1 MIQKE
6 TIKWRYKEEESEW
19 MNKKNTEQKKLVR
32 KYTCTCA
39 RAHTHTHTR
48 AHTHTHTF
56 HEGVEG
62 YKGKETRKRQGVW
75 GRKTK
80 KTENERKG
88 ARKTHTDKNRETKE

>member
-6 TIKWRYKEEESEW
+6 RIKWRYKEEESEW
-19 MNKKNTEQKKLVR
+19 MNKKNIEQKKLVR

-39 RAHTHTHTR
+39 WAHTHTYTHTHTHTP
-48 AHTHTHTF
+48 TF

-75 GRKTK
+75 GRKTNK
-80 KTENERKG
+80 E
-88 ARKTHTDKNRETKE
+88 NREWKKGSKKNTYRQK

>member
-6 TIKWRYKEEESEW
+6 RMEWRYKEEESEW

-39 RAHTHTHTR
+39 CTHTL
-48 AHTHTHTF
+48 
-56 HEGVEG
+56 HEGMEG
-62 YKGKETRKRQGVW
+62 DKGKETRKGQGVW
-75 GRKTK
+75 GRKAN